1 MTAAAAASA
10 LSPSVLSGAQPSAP
24 AVAHA
29 QRPEH
34 VRIPPRIT
42 IVVSP
47 DGDVRT
53 VGEAVRRAQPG
64 GRIVVRAG
72 TYREPTIVVDKP
84 LEIVGDGW
92 PVLDGEGA
100 REIMAVGADDV
111 TVRGL
116 VLRNVGTS
124 FTEDRAALR
133 IVKASRCVIDGNRI
147 ENAFFGIFLAGVA
160 DCRVSSNVLTATI
173 ATETASGNGIHLW
186 SSSRITVEGNRI
198 SGHRDGIYLEFARTA
213 VVRDNISERNLRYGL
228 HFMYSDDCEYIAN
241 TFRRNLAGV
250 AVMYA
255 KHVIMRGNRFEDNWG
270 AASYG
275 LLLKEIADVRIEQNA
290 FHRNTVALFADGAA
304 RIIALDNVFADN
316 GWAVKLMGSTYDGR
330 FERNDFTGN
339 TFDFSSNGAE
349 GSSRL
354 RGNHFDAYGGY
365 DLDRD
370 GHGDVP
376 HRPVRLFSVLVER
389 NPPSVILLRSVF
401 VDLLD
406 AAERVLP
413 VLTPAGLAD
422 DQPAMRRLHPRG
434 QTP

>member
-1 MTAAAAASA
+1 MMVGGAALAFW
-10 LSPSVLSGAQPSAP
+10 PSMLAGAQPSAP
-24 AVAHA
+24 AVTQAE
-29 QRPEH
+29 RPH
-34 VRIPPRIT
+34 VVQPRPRSTIT
-42 IVVSP
+42 VSP
-47 DGDVRT
+47 DGAIRS
-53 VGEAVRRAQPG
+53 VGEAVRLAQPG
-64 GRIVVRAG
+64 GRIVVRPG
-72 TYREPTIVVDKP
+72 TFREPTIIVDKP
-84 LEIVGDGW
+84 LEIIGEGW

-100 REIMAVGADDV
+100 REIMAIGADDV

-133 IVKASRCVIDGNRI
+133 IVKASRCLIEGNRI
-147 ENAFFGIFLAGVA
+147 ENAFFGIYLAGVT
-160 DCRVSSNVLTATI
+160 DCRISANILAATV
-173 ATETASGNGIHLW
+173 ATEATSGNGIHLW
-186 SSSRITVEGNRI
+186 SSSGVTIERNRIT
-198 SGHRDGIYLEFARTA
+198 GHRDGIYLEFARNA
-213 VVRDNISERNLRYGL
+213 VVRGNISERNLRYGL
-228 HFMYSDDCEYIAN
+228 HFMYSDDCEYIDN
-241 TFRRNLAGV
+241 TFRHNLAGV

-255 KHVIMRGNRFEDNWG
+255 KRVAMQGNRFEDNWG

-275 LLLKEIADVRIEQNA
+275 LLLKEIADARIERNR

-304 RIIALDNVFADN
+304 RIIAVDNVFAGN

-339 TFDFSSNGAE
+339 TFDFSSNGGE
-349 GSSRL
+349 GSNRL
-354 RGNHFDAYGGY
+354 RGNHFDAYAGY

-389 NPPSVILLRSVF
+389 NPPSVILLRSVL
-401 VDLLD
+401 VRLLD

-422 DQPAMRRLHPRG
+422 DRPAMRRLHK
-434 QTP
+434 